1 LSAEGVSGLADKE
14 FAIVTMGS
22 KMQAVHQ
29 EQAPLTRNALV
40 VGGSGL
46 LGGNLIRR
54 LGDTPYWRVKSLSRR
69 PAGAAVPVRHVAA
82 DLLDPTQLHARA
94 AEFSD
99 VTHLFFCSRAVTQ
112 GYAISVDANTVML
125 ENLLDVLVP
134 VAPGLQHVQLVH
146 GLKWYGSHVGPIKLP
161 AKETDPPQVDSSFYQ
176 NQQDMLVKR
185 QAGQA
190 WNWSTVRPHF
200 ICAVTTDSP
209 SNLVAVLGTFAAILR
224 ELGQDLWFP
233 GSEQAF
239 DAITNVADIDLLTKC
254 MVWAAT
260 DPRCANNA
268 FNVANGDCFR
278 WRDVWPRIA
287 RAFGMAPGGVQPTD
301 LVRFMAD
308 KSAIW
313 DAIVSKHR
321 LRSTPFAMMADWSF
335 AKNNVFGLTW
345 DVFASTVKAHRF
357 GFPDMIDS
365 EEMFDRLFARY
376 RALQILP

>member
-1 LSAEGVSGLADKE
+1 MA
-14 FAIVTMGS
+14 TGS
-22 KMQAVHQ
+22 KMQGAHRGQ
-29 EQAPLTRNALV
+29 GTMTQNALV

-54 LGDTPYWRVKSLSRR
+54 LGETPNWRVKSLSRR
-69 PAGAAVPVRHVAA
+69 PIDTAVPVHHVAA
-82 DLLDPTQLHARA
+82 DLVDRTRLHACA
-94 AEFSD
+94 DEFSD
-99 VTHLFFCSRAVTQ
+99 VTHVFFCSRAVTQ

-125 ENLLDVLVP
+125 ENLLDVLLP
-134 VAPGLQHVQLVH
+134 AAPALQHLQLVH

-161 AKETDPPQVDSSFYQ
+161 AKESDPPHADSSFYQ
-176 NQQDMLVKR
+176 NQQDILIRR
-185 QAGQA
+185 QAGRG

-224 ELGQDLWFP
+224 ELGQELWFP

-260 DPRCANNA
+260 DPGCANNA

-287 RAFGMAPGGVQPTD
+287 REFGMTPGGAQPTD

-308 KSAIW
+308 KSVVW
-313 DAIVSKHR
+313 DAIVSKHG
-321 LRSTPFAMMADWSF
+321 LRPTPFGMMADWSF

-345 DVFASTVKAHRF
+345 DIFASTVKAHRF
-357 GFPDMIDS
+357 GFPDMVDS

>member
-1 LSAEGVSGLADKE
+1 
-14 FAIVTMGS
+14 
-22 KMQAVHQ
+22 MQGDHH
-29 EQAPLTRNALV
+29 EQASTTQNALV

-54 LGDTPYWRVKSLSRR
+54 LADTPHWRVKSLSRR
-69 PAGAAVPVRHVAA
+69 SLDTGVPVHHVAA
-82 DLLDPTQLHARA
+82 DLLDRAQLHARA
-94 AEFSD
+94 EELSD
-99 VTHLFFCSRAVTQ
+99 VTHVFFCSRAVAQ

-134 VAPGLQHVQLVH
+134 VAPELQHVQLVH

-161 AKETDPPQVDSSFYQ
+161 AKETDPPHTDSSFYQ
-176 NQQDMLVKR
+176 NQQDILARR
-185 QAGQA
+185 QAGQG
-190 WNWSTVRPHF
+190 WTWSIVRPHF

-224 ELGQDLWFP
+224 ELGQEFWFP

-239 DAITNVADIDLLTKC
+239 DAITNVVDIGLLTKC

-260 DPRCANNA
+260 DPTCANNV

-287 RAFGMAPGGVQPTD
+287 GKFGMASGGVRPTD

-308 KSAIW
+308 KSALW
-313 DAIVSKHR
+313 DSIVSKHR
-321 LRSTPFAMMADWSF
+321 LRPTPFGMMADWSF

-345 DVFASTVKAHRF
+345 DVFASTVKAHQF

-365 EEMFDRLFARY
+365 EEMFDRLFAQY
-376 RALQILP
+376 RTLQILP